1 MYVYM
6 KKLILG
12 FDPNLT
18 RIIPGQQIGTVVL
31 YCKELEEGRKN
42 WLQYKKEA
50 TWKHKRVKTRNKNK
64 RLIKSL
70 YYFRNRLSGAV
81 FWNAGQNNKKQ
92 F

>member
-1 MYVYM
+1 VTRSKPGTWALDRAESKNYIYIYIYIYM

-18 RIIPGQQIGTVVL
+18 RIIPGQQIGTLVL

-50 TWKHKRVKTRNKNK
+50 TWKHKRVKTQK
-64 RLIKSL
+64 
-70 YYFRNRLSGAV
+70 
-81 FWNAGQNNKKQ
+81 
-92 F
+92 

>member
-1 MYVYM
+1 VTWSKLGTWALDRAESKNYIYIYM

-18 RIIPGQQIGTVVL
+18 RIIPGQQIGTLVL

-50 TWKHKRVKTRNKNK
+50 TWKHKRVKTQK
-64 RLIKSL
+64 
-70 YYFRNRLSGAV
+70 
-81 FWNAGQNNKKQ
+81 
-92 F
+92 